1 MSSTFKLGS
10 LLALLA
16 FGAVALTPQA
26 PPAAPTAKAPAGV
39 KAALVAKRAAIAA
52 FEPAELTLTVSLD
65 KSAAPLRGLKR
76 DALVRSNCIVAAGPD
91 RKGRWAAT
99 QGSAAAAGA
108 FDLLPGES
116 FSMTFVVKLP
126 EMPALPAS
134 PAAAPGQPAPAMP
147 PQTLQWVGAGPLKD
161 LRSNELPVSLRDGR
175 FPIATLE
182 TSEGVIVMELVTDW
196 APNHVANFVT
206 LAEKGF
212 FDGLLWHRVVPNFV
226 VQTGC
231 PKGDGTGDPGYKL
244 AAEFNDQAFSKGM
257 VGMARG
263 TGNDTA
269 GSQFFI
275 CVADSPALHKQY
287 TAFGRVLEGQDVADR
302 IAVVVRAPGSER
314 PMNDI
319 VLKKATISRPPAYTL
334 PPIKKV

>member
-1 MSSTFKLGS
+1 MSSTIKLGS

-39 KAALVAKRAAIAA
+39 KAALVAKRASIAA

-76 DALVRSNCIVAAGPD
+76 DALVRSNCVVAAGAD
-91 RKGRWAAT
+91 RKGRWAKTEGA
-99 QGSAAAAGA
+99 AAAAGA
-108 FDLLPGES
+108 FDLLPGDS

-126 EMPALPAS
+126 ET
-134 PAAAPGQPAPAMP
+134 PAAAPKSPDQAAATPEPL
-147 PQTLQWVGAGPLKD
+147 TLQWVGAGPLKD
-161 LRSNELPVSLRDGR
+161 LRSNELPITIRDGR
-175 FPIATLE
+175 FPVATLE
-182 TSEGVIVMELVTDW
+182 TSEGVIVMELISDW
-196 APNHVANFVT
+196 APNHVANFVA

-231 PKGDGTGDPGYKL
+231 PKGDGSGDPGYKL
-244 AAEFNDQAFSKGM
+244 AAEFNDQSFSKGT

-275 CVADSPALHKQY
+275 CVADSPALNKQY

-302 IAVVVRAPGSER
+302 IAVVVRAPGTER

-319 VLKKATISRPPAYTL
+319 VLKKATIARPTSYTL